1 MKINECAKRFQIQTS
16 VFQHGGDNRNDA
28 TCNHGVPN
36 LFRERAFYPIRL
48 IICPQARQLWNNPI
62 TVNANDFNPHTP
74 LSSLAIGTVA
84 TITDIHTDDAL
95 RQRLQAL
102 GFRMGKPI
110 EIIRKARFNGPVQ
123 VRVGTTDVMLRLSE
137 AAKIEVRTA

>member
-1 MKINECAKRFQIQTS
+1 M
-16 VFQHGGDNRNDA
+16 
-28 TCNHGVPN
+28 
-36 LFRERAFYPIRL
+36 
-48 IICPQARQLWNNPI
+48 
-62 TVNANDFNPHTP
+62 NANDFNPHTP

>member
-1 MKINECAKRFQIQTS
+1 MNT
-16 VFQHGGDNRNDA
+16 
-28 TCNHGVPN
+28 
-36 LFRERAFYPIRL
+36 
-48 IICPQARQLWNNPI
+48 
-62 TVNANDFNPHTP
+62 NDFNPHKP
-74 LSSLAIGTVA
+74 LSSLAIGVAA

-137 AAKIEVRTA
+137 AAKIEVRLA